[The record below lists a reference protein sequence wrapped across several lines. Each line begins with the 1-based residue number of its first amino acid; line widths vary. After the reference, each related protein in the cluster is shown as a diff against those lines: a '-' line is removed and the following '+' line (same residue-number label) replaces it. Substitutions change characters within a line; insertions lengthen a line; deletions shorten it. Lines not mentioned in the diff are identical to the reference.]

1 MGKTQFQ
8 PVSQIL
14 ALVSLATLAFSP
26 QSLAQSQKT
35 CDLSGTISQILQRPE
50 QQQTQ
55 WGIAIQDP
63 QTDSFLFEHQVDT
76 FFVPASNQKLLT
88 TAAAL
93 TDLGADYQFQT
104 PISLVRHIH
113 GEVRYLVIEGQGDPT
128 LTTAKLRTALEELK
142 NQGITD
148 VGEVII
154 IDSPPSATLSPTW
167 EWSDLPW
174 YYATAVNQL
183 ILNENVVTATVTP
196 GAVGSRARVTWS
208 DAIAARQWQLDH
220 QLFTTPE
227 GANIPPEPRQT
238 YGTNTLTLRG
248 ELAPDAPPRQW
259 FLSIPNPGRYA
270 LETVQTI
277 LRSQNITFKGG
288 RVIDTDIQS
297 LLPDPLNKESLLYK
311 IEPLTAIASEPLAEI
326 LKTTNQD
333 SNNLFAESLLKT
345 LTTADRDPETILE
358 SIGVNPATYR
368 LRDGSGL
375 SRHNLVT
382 PMALIQ
388 TLDGMLTHPQGEIYW
403 NSLAIA
409 GRTGTLQNRFQ
420 DTPVENHFFGKTGT
434 MTHVSGL
441 SGYLDLPDD
450 STLLVSILANQTG
463 QSARITRQAI
473 DDVVVAVH
481 DWHSCSTTQP

>member
-14 ALVSLATLAFSP
+14 ALASLATLAFSS
-26 QSLAQSQKT
+26 QSLAQSQET

-63 QTDSFLFEHQVDT
+63 QTENLLFEHQADT

-93 TDLGADYQFQT
+93 VSFGPNYQYQT
-104 PISLVRHIH
+104 PIYTVGTAPNLEKLIIRGV
-113 GEVRYLVIEGQGDPT
+113 GDPSLT
-128 LTTAKLRTALEELK
+128 TEKLTTALSQLS
-142 NQGITD
+142 QQQIHHID
-148 VGEVII
+148 QVIL
-154 IDSPPSATLSPTW
+154 DSSHFPEPGVNPTW
-167 EWSDLPW
+167 EWSDLSF
-174 YYATAVNQL
+174 YYGVPITSL
-183 ILNENVVTATVTP
+183 MLNENAVVLTVFPTES
-196 GAVGSRARVTWS
+196 GQTTTVGWS
-208 DAIAARQWQLDH
+208 DDIAAQQWQLENQMVTAPDD
-220 QLFTTPE
+220 TPYS
-227 GANIPPEPRQT
+227 GSLTQT
-238 YGTNTLTLRG
+238 YGTTTLTLTG
-248 ELAPDAPPRQW
+248 KLAADAMPDIW
-259 FLSIPNPGRYA
+259 GLSIPDPDRYA
-270 LETVQTI
+270 LDKIIQILGEQGITVGKSLTMQTPI
-277 LRSQNITFKGG
+277 LNLDQA
-288 RVIDTDIQS
+288 Q
-297 LLPDPLNKESLLYK
+297 PLG
-311 IEPLTAIASEPLAEI
+311 AIASDPLAEI

-345 LTTADRDPETILE
+345 LTAADRNPETILE

-388 TLDGMLTHPQGEIYW
+388 TLDGMLTHPQGETYR

-420 DTPVENHFFGKTGT
+420 DTPVENQFFGKTGT